1 MGFLTGH
8 ELTWMLEALQILPDE
23 LPNIDVMISS
33 QYSPQLADAFNV
45 PLAELLAASER
56 LNAAGIQ
63 TQNFAGEK
71 TTEPSVIGWIPLR
84 SCTSMTAMGT
94 RWSLSRC
101 WTNHRSR
108 SLSGRSQNGKS
119 AATLR
124 GRTHGAEANT
134 QGACSPSQ
142 FATDTAA
149 STV

>member
-63 TQNFAGEK
+63 TQNLADEK
-71 TTEPSVIGWIPLR
+71 TTEPSVIGWMPSAQLYFRDRDGHSVEFITLLDESPEPEFV
-84 SCTSMTAMGT
+84 G
-94 RWSLSRC
+94 SLSE
-101 WTNHRSR
+101 WKKRSHA
-108 SLSGRSQNGKS
+108 G
-119 AATLR
+119 
-124 GRTHGAEANT
+124 
-134 QGACSPSQ
+134 
-142 FATDTAA
+142 
-149 STV
+149 